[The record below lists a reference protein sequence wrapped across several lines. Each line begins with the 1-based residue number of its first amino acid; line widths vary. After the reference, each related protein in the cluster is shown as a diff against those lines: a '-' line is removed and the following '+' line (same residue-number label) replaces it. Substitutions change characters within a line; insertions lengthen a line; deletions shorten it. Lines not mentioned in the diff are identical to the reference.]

1 MVTEYNYSISVA
13 YLHKGV
19 SMATIEERT
28 SKSGETTYR
37 VKIRLKGEKPQEAT
51 FKRKSDAKKWAGSIE
66 AAIRE
71 GRHFR
76 CVEAK
81 RRTLAELIDK
91 YIDNVLPHKSESMQ
105 SAQRNQLLWWKEK
118 SGYSLLADFTPQIIG
133 KLREEL
139 SKGTTNRGKKRTTA
153 TVNRYLAALSH
164 VLSTAVNEY
173 EWLET
178 NPLLKI
184 KRQPESQGRVR
195 YLDDDERG
203 RLLSACKQSSNQ
215 QLYAIVV
222 LALSTGMRKGEIL
235 NLKRRDVFLNE
246 GFVVLDKTKNK
257 ERRRVPIISHAYEVL
272 SYQLKIARLDTDY
285 VFPSKDGKKP
295 IDIKRPWEVAVL
307 NAQLDDFRFHD
318 LRHSCA
324 SYLAMN
330 GASQRD
336 LMEVLGHKTVQMTKR
351 YSHLS
356 DSHISSVVGSMNEK
370 IFGGVE

>member
-1 MVTEYNYSISVA
+1 MVTDYNYSISVA
-13 YLHKGV
+13 DLHQGV

-28 SKSGETTYR
+28 SKNGETTYR
-37 VKIRLKGEKPQEAT
+37 VKVRLKGEKPQEAT

-105 SAQRNQLLWWKEK
+105 SAQKNQLLWWKEK
-118 SGYSLLADFTPQIIG
+118 AGYSLLADFTTQIIG
-133 KLREEL
+133 TLREEL
-139 SKGTTNRGKKRTTA
+139 SKETTNGGKKRTTA

-173 EWLET
+173 EWIET

-184 KRQPESQGRVR
+184 KRQPESQGIVR
-195 YLDDDERG
+195 YLDDDERS

-222 LALSTGMRKGEIL
+222 LALSTGMRKGEML
-235 NLKRRDVFLNE
+235 NLKRRDLFLND
-246 GFVVLDKTKNK
+246 GFIVLDKTKNK

-272 SYQLKIARLDTDY
+272 SSQLKIARLDTDY

-295 IDIKRPWEVAVL
+295 IDIKRPWEVAILVAKL
-307 NAQLDDFRFHD
+307 VGFRFHD
-318 LRHSCA
+318 LRQSCA

-336 LMEVLGHKTVQMTKR
+336 LMEVLGHKTAQMTKR

-370 IFGGVE
+370 IFGGVK

>member
-1 MVTEYNYSISVA
+1 MVTDYNYSISVA
-13 YLHKGV
+13 DLHQGV

-28 SKSGETTYR
+28 SKNGETTYR
-37 VKIRLKGEKPQEAT
+37 VKVRLKGEKPQEAT

-105 SAQRNQLLWWKEK
+105 SAQKNQLLWWKEK
-118 SGYSLLADFTPQIIG
+118 AGYSLLADFTTQIIG
-133 KLREEL
+133 TLRDEL
-139 SKGTTNRGKKRTTA
+139 SKETTKQGKKRTTA
-153 TVNRYLAALSH
+153 TINRYLAALSH

-173 EWLET
+173 EWIET

-195 YLDDDERG
+195 YLDDDERS

-235 NLKRRDVFLNE
+235 NLKRRDLFLSE

-272 SYQLKIARLDTDY
+272 SNQLRIARLDTDY

-370 IFGGVE
+370 IFGGMK

>member
-1 MVTEYNYSISVA
+1 
-13 YLHKGV
+13 
-19 SMATIEERT
+19 MATIEERT
-28 SKSGETTYR
+28 TKSGETTYR
-37 VKIRLKGEKPQEAT
+37 VKVRLKGEKPQEAT
-51 FKRKSDAKKWAGSIE
+51 FRRKSDAKKWAGSIE

-91 YIDNVLPHKSESMQ
+91 YIDIVLPHKSASMQ
-105 SAQRNQLLWWKEK
+105 STQKNQLNWWKK
-118 SGYSLLADFTPQIIG
+118 KAGYSLLADFTPQVIG
-133 KLREEL
+133 TLREEL
-139 SKGTTNRGKKRTTA
+139 SKGTTNRGKRRTTA

-195 YLDDDERG
+195 YLDDDERS
-203 RLLSACKQSSNQ
+203 RLLTACKQSSNQ
-215 QLYAIVV
+215 QLYIIVV

-235 NLKRRDVFLNE
+235 NLKRRDVFIHV

-257 ERRRVPIISHAYEVL
+257 ERRRVPIISHAYDVL
-272 SYQLKIARLDTDY
+272 SNHLKIARIDTDF

-295 IDIKRPWEVAVL
+295 IDIKRPWEVAVSS
-307 NAQLDDFRFHD
+307 AQLEDFRFHD

-356 DSHISSVVGSMNEK
+356 DNHISSVVGSMNDK
-370 IFGGVE
+370 IFGGVK